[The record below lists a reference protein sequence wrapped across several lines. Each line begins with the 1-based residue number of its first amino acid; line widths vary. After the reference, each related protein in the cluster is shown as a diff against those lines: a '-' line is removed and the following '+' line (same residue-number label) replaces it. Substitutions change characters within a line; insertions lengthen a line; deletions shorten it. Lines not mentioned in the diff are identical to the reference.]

1 MAEKTYSLI
10 FDGYWKD
17 SSIAKVPEKPGIYC
31 AYAYTLD
38 ELNKKT
44 KLKIHS
50 LVYIGVSD
58 NANNSVMLHE
68 KSKEFYKN
76 LRGDMQK
83 ICYSFAPL
91 DKASAEI
98 VKSALV
104 MAHNPP
110 ANSEVKKPFEKI
122 HITTSGQNAVLKK
135 DIVIE
140 KK

>member
-1 MAEKTYSLI
+1 MSEKTYSLI

-17 SSIAKVPEKPGIYC
+17 LSIVKIPEKPGIYC
-31 AYAYTLD
+31 AYTCSMD

-50 LVYIGVSD
+50 LVYIGESD
-58 NANNSVMLHE
+58 NANKSVNLHE
-68 KSKEFYKN
+68 KSNEFHKY
-76 LRGDMQK
+76 LGDMQK

-91 DKASAEI
+91 DKLSADV
-98 VKSALV
+98 VKSALI
-104 MAHNPP
+104 MSHNPP
-110 ANSEVKKPFEKI
+110 ANSEVKKPFEKL
-122 HITTSGQNAVLKK
+122 HITCSGQCALLKK